1 LEGWEEAEMT
11 GATAA
16 HIDLQGGPM
25 TAGSLKAMSDC
36 ELEEQL
42 TVTAAAP
49 GNRLTPIFGQ
59 LLGERDARSGFE
71 DTRRG

>member
-1 LEGWEEAEMT
+1 VT

-16 HIDLQGGPM
+16 RIDLQGRPVS
-25 TAGSLKAMSDC
+25 AGSLKAMSDC

-49 GNRLTPIFGQ
+49 GNRLTRIFGE
-59 LLGERDARSGFE
+59 LLRERDARSSSPG
-71 DTRRG
+71 TTPRG

>member
-1 LEGWEEAEMT
+1 MT

-16 HIDLQGGPM
+16 RIDLLGRPM
-25 TAGSLKAMSDC
+25 SAGSLKAMSDC

-49 GNRLTPIFGQ
+49 GNRLTRIYEQ
-59 LLGERDARSGFE
+59 LLSERDARSGSE
-71 DTRRG
+71 DIRRR